1 MGQKVHPVGY
11 RVGVIREWESRWF
24 ASGKTY
30 VKHLH
35 EDLKLRDWI
44 KKRWFH
50 AGVSKVE
57 IERIG
62 NVLRF
67 TVWTARPG
75 VVIGKGGQEIQI
87 VRDEL
92 QRISGSRVMI
102 NVQEIKHPD
111 MDAQVVSEGVASS
124 LERRISFR
132 RAMKQAIFR
141 AMKSGARGIKIQC
154 SGRLGGAEIA
164 RTEWYLEGRLP
175 LSTLR
180 ADIDY
185 GFGEAH
191 TIYGVIG
198 IKVWIYRGDAARKLR
213 KMVPG
218 TEQPQAPAAAQPVPS
233 RDRERDKRR

>member
-11 RVGVIREWESRWF
+11 RVGVIRDWESRWF

-141 AMKSGARGIKIQC
+141 AMTSGARGIKIQC

>member
-11 RVGVIREWESRWF
+11 RVGVIRDWESRWF

-92 QRISGSRVMI
+92 QRISGSRVVI
-102 NVQEIKHPD
+102 NIQEIKHPD

-180 ADIDY
+180 AEIDY
-185 GFGEAH
+185 GFGEAQ

-218 TEQPQAPAAAQPVPS
+218 TAETEQPVPS

>member
-11 RVGVIREWESRWF
+11 RVGVIRDWESRWF

>member
-1 MGQKVHPVGY
+1 LGQKVHPVGY
-11 RVGVIREWESRWF
+11 RVGVIRDWESRWF